1 MFVTMGSEHGDSEET
16 GVLKWNA
23 HRSTRD
29 WLALEVSGRA
39 WLRIAGL
46 LLPGMQFKNDLLS
59 L

>member
-1 MFVTMGSEHGDSEET
+1 MGSEQGDSEGYGCFEVKCT
-16 GVLKWNA
+16 LK
-23 HRSTRD
+23 HHSG

-46 LLPGMQFKNDLLS
+46 LLPGMQFKNDPLS